1 MAKKSKTSTSF
12 PGGPSPVESPIN
24 SVVNPD
30 APSTDTTQTAD
41 ATPAADSESTADDGP
56 GAVDP
61 RERIAARAYER
72 YLQRGGEHGRETED
86 WLEAE
91 REISGPSG
99 SGSGSSGER

>member
-12 PGGPSPVESPIN
+12 SGEPSPVESAIN

-30 APSTDTTQTAD
+30 APSTVI
-41 ATPAADSESTADDGP
+41 TPAADTAQTADTSPTADAGSQ
-56 GAVDP
+56 AVDP

-91 REISGPSG
+91 REISGPSQT
-99 SGSGSSGER
+99 